1 MRTESVQFFTERE
14 EEFVSLLIG
23 IGIKKHVAALLV
35 FLANVPETSSR
46 SIERGTDL
54 RQPEVSI
61 AMRYLMDRGWV
72 RMCGESSE
80 HKGRPVK
87 IYQLALPIT
96 AIMDSIE
103 KEKKRETQEQLAL
116 FEKLRDHIR

>member
-1 MRTESVQFFTERE
+1 
-14 EEFVSLLIG
+14 
-23 IGIKKHVAALLV
+23 
-35 FLANVPETSSR
+35 
-46 SIERGTDL
+46 
-54 RQPEVSI
+54 
-61 AMRYLMDRGWV
+61 
-72 RMCGESSE
+72 MCGESSE